1 MARRKDQG
9 TGAAH
14 VRDLLTRS
22 PAAAQCLERQ
32 RRADGLLSRVRDLLS
47 PAARPHCIQAQ
58 AKEGLLTVTVDSTAW
73 ATRLRYLAP
82 DLVQGL
88 GQSGIDC
95 GIDRVKVR
103 ARPDPV
109 RDQGGGRRSLHGLSS
124 GVVEHLLETAACTAD
139 SELAEAFRRLASR
152 HRGPPPEAP
161 AV

>member
-1 MARRKDQG
+1 MARRKEKDS
-9 TGAAH
+9 GAAH
-14 VRDLLTRS
+14 VRDFLTRS

-32 RRADGLLSRVRDLLS
+32 RRADGLLSQVRDLLS

-88 GQSGIDC
+88 GEG
-95 GIDRVKVR
+95 GIDRVKIR

-109 RDQGGGRRSLHGLSS
+109 RDQGGGRRSLPGLSGS
-124 GVVEHLLETAACTAD
+124 VVEHLLETASCTAD
-139 SELAEAFRRLASR
+139 TELAEAFRRLANR
-152 HRGPPPEAP
+152 HRRGPPP